1 MSSPKIDP
9 FAMEPIRANV
19 LQLHQITKEVSSLE
33 LSIQRITESLAASE
47 AHLKENQEQTNDI
60 LSKIKQAEEKAEKE
74 KQQATPAFLRVEGD
88 DDLSQGKRTSEVY
101 LTEGNLPK
109 RFEEPC
115 MIL

>member
-47 AHLKENQEQTNDI
+47 AHLKEKQEQTNDI

-88 DDLSQGKRTSEVY
+88 DDQGKRTSEVY